1 MSQNHKETYTIST
14 SHNHNP
20 HQPQWRQQQL
30 LHTNSQ
36 YLDKSVVVELNGGR
50 SVSGVLRGYDVFMNV
65 TLAEALEHSKKDKL
79 LLGTVVI
86 RGNSILSVEA
96 TA

>member
-1 MSQNHKETYTIST
+1 MRLSITTLKHTMVSAPELKN
-14 SHNHNP
+14 
-20 HQPQWRQQQL
+20 L
-30 LHTNSQ
+30 LHTNAQ

-79 LLGTVVI
+79 SLGTVVI

>member
-1 MSQNHKETYTIST
+1 MVSAPELKS
-14 SHNHNP
+14 
-20 HQPQWRQQQL
+20 
-30 LHTNSQ
+30 

-79 LLGTVVI
+79 SLGTVVI

>member
-1 MSQNHKETYTIST
+1 
-14 SHNHNP
+14 
-20 HQPQWRQQQL
+20 
-30 LHTNSQ
+30 
-36 YLDKSVVVELNGGR
+36 
-50 SVSGVLRGYDVFMNV
+50 MNV

>member
-1 MSQNHKETYTIST
+1 M
-14 SHNHNP
+14 
-20 HQPQWRQQQL
+20 
-30 LHTNSQ
+30 
-36 YLDKSVVVELNGGR
+36 VELNGGR